1 MIAHKFLR
9 ADRTSPFTRFRWQ
22 LPAAGPGDWVEAPA
36 EPCRG
41 GIHACRPGDL
51 PHWAGEALFEIE
63 LEGEVLA
70 SASKVVAP
78 RGRLL
83 RRLDAWEQEVRQ
95 AYQAMCAERAHLLA
109 AEGGPELERWDVMVD
124 PFSAQGPGPAGF
136 CAARIAEEVS
146 GPDAFHA
153 ERAIQAAWLAE
164 RLGLER

>member
-9 ADRTSPFTRFRWQ
+9 ADGTSPFMRFRWE
-22 LPAAGPGDWVEAPA
+22 LPAEGPGDWVEGPA
-36 EPCRG
+36 DPCRG
-41 GIHACRPGDL
+41 GVHACRPGDL
-51 PHWAGEALFEIE
+51 PYWAGEALFEIE
-63 LEGEVLA
+63 LEGEVVA

-83 RRLDAWEQEVRQ
+83 RRLGAWEEEVRE

-109 AEGGPELERWDVMVD
+109 AKGGPGLEKWDVMVD
-124 PFSAQGPGPAGF
+124 PFAAQGPGPAGF
-136 CAARIAEEVS
+136 AAARIAEEVS